1 MPAATPEVRLICL
14 AVADCFPVCFVF
26 FSTMFGGSM
35 IVTMVVLITWI
46 DFDIKINTFPSLYKL
61 K

>member
-26 FSTMFGGSM
+26 FFSTMFGGSM
-35 IVTMVVLITWI
+35 IVTMVALITWI
-46 DFDIKINTFPSLYKL
+46 DFDIKINTFPSLYN
-61 K
+61 